1 MSLIHSFMYILTC
14 STNICL
20 SDFHVRQCCRQQAE
34 SGAYMVA
41 ALMGLTL
48 QWRDEKYFYCDK
60 CYEEK
65 PGEGFRERLG
75 YFHMFKIERI
85 ILPVKYSWVFC
96 LIGCPLFH
104 PSHPGWGTALVAQM
118 VKRLPAMRETW
129 VRSLGREDPLE
140 KEMATH
146 SSTLAWKIPW
156 TEEPCKLQ
164 NTGSQRQARLSDVT
178 SLHFTSQTI

>member
-85 ILPVKYSWVFC
+85 ILPVKYS
-96 LIGCPLFH
+96 
-104 PSHPGWGTALVAQM
+104 
-118 VKRLPAMRETW
+118 
-129 VRSLGREDPLE
+129 
-140 KEMATH
+140 
-146 SSTLAWKIPW
+146 
-156 TEEPCKLQ
+156 
-164 NTGSQRQARLSDVT
+164 
-178 SLHFTSQTI
+178 